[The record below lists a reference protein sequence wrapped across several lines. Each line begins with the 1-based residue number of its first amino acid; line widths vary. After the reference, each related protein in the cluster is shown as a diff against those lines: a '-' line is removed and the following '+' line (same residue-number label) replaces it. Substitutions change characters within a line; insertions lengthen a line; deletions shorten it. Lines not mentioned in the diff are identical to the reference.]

1 MLSELNM
8 ECSILKNER
17 YYYGIMPQLEREAY
31 KIIYTG
37 LKNRLYEIIVPSEL
51 VSAQIQEIY
60 LRVLYDNP
68 LFFFVNQT
76 VIRIVGQSGF
86 HILLPEYLYT
96 SNQIVAINKDIRSI
110 VNKVVVN
117 AQKFA
122 FDEFRLEKY
131 LHDSIVKS
139 VAYDYDSLKR
149 TDCFNAH
156 SIVGAFLDNKA
167 VCEGIAKAFKLLCNE
182 FGIKCIVV
190 VGKANQ
196 EGDFNVND
204 YHAWNVVKI
213 GKESYHVDVTWDNM
227 YDKGLQHISYDY
239 FNVTTEQI
247 MLDHQ
252 PIVEL
257 PMCNSTRL
265 NYFYCTNSFVSTYDE
280 LVTLIEQRFN
290 SKSIMFKARKDQGE
304 FQQLQEL
311 KEKTITAVM
320 HAMFK
325 TGLRKEFAL
334 VFNEIHNIGKII
346 FISNQ
351 KKIDLKKHN

>member
-1 MLSELNM
+1 MS
-8 ECSILKNER
+8 S
-17 YYYGIMPQLEREAY
+17 LEQEAY
-31 KIIYTG
+31 KIIYNG
-37 LKNRLYEIIVPSEL
+37 LKKRLYEIVVPSEL

-76 VIRIVGQSGF
+76 VIRMVGQSGF

-96 SNQIVAINKDIRSI
+96 SSQIVAISKDIRNI
-110 VNKVVVN
+110 VDRIVIK
-117 AQKFA
+117 AQTFA
-122 FDEFRLEKY
+122 CDEFRLEKY

-139 VAYDYDSLKR
+139 VAYDYDSLKKN
-149 TDCFNAH
+149 DCFNAH
-156 SIVGAFLDNKA
+156 SVVGAFLENKA
-167 VCEGIAKAFKLLCNE
+167 VCEGISKAFKLLCNE
-182 FGIKCIVV
+182 FGIKCIVA

-213 GKESYHVDVTWDNM
+213 GNESYHVDVTWDNM
-227 YDKGLQHISYDY
+227 YDRGLQHISYDY

-252 PIVEL
+252 PIIKL

-265 NYFYCTNSFVSTYDE
+265 NYFYCTNSFVSTYEE
-280 LVTLIEQRFN
+280 LTRLIEQRFN
-290 SKSIMFKARKDQGE
+290 SKSIMFKARKEQGE

-320 HAMFK
+320 HTMFK
-325 TGLRKEFAL
+325 TKSHKEFVL
-334 VFNEIHNIGKII
+334 VFNKIHNIGKII
-346 FISNQ
+346 FISTK